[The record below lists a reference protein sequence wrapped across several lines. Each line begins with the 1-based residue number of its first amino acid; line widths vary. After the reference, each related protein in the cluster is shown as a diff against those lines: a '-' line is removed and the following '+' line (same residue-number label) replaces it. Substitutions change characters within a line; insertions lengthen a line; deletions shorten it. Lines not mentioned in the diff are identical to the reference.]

1 MIERQ
6 STKLRQLL
14 RAKTFLHMPS
24 VYNVIGA
31 RLVQSLGFEAV
42 YIGGYVTGAPFG
54 FLYIRDEYPVAVDR
68 VRKAIVKARERGLLG
83 IFWSFPAILLFH
95 FVLERRV
102 ANLLNVVFVVVV
114 GIVLVGQ
121 ITDGV
126 VSAKRRAATAPFCR
140 PNAITLWRQN
150 GRSAI

>member
-42 YIGGYVTGAPFG
+42 YIGGYVTGASIVVDG
-54 FLYIRDEYPVAVDR
+54 GIALYNWID
-68 VRKAIVKARERGLLG
+68 
-83 IFWSFPAILLFH
+83 
-95 FVLERRV
+95 
-102 ANLLNVVFVVVV
+102 
-114 GIVLVGQ
+114 
-121 ITDGV
+121 
-126 VSAKRRAATAPFCR
+126 AP
-140 PNAITLWRQN
+140 
-150 GRSAI
+150 